1 MAPDLTTTIIGPVVA
16 QALAKVSIY
25 TTRICGYC
33 VAAKRLLDKK
43 GVAYEEVGA
52 DGRADLRNWL
62 IDATGRH
69 TVPQIFI
76 NGRSIGGYDDMATL
90 EKRGELDA
98 LLAEPPS
105 ADLEAL
111 PS

>member
-1 MAPDLTTTIIGPVVA
+1 MARDLTTTILEDVSA
-16 QALAKVSIY
+16 QALAKVSVY
-25 TTRICGYC
+25 TTRYCGYC

-43 GVAYEEVGA
+43 GAQYVEVSA
-52 DGRADLRNWL
+52 DDRADLRNWL

-76 NGRSIGGYDDMATL
+76 NGRSVGGYDDIATL
-90 EKRGELDA
+90 EKQGKLEPM
-98 LLAEPPS
+98 LAEPPPEG
-105 ADLEAL
+105 LEAL